1 MGHNLDPTCQP
12 LIALGNN
19 KTIIEAFPLNNV
31 YCLCGE
37 LQASNV

>member
-12 LIALGNN
+12 LIALGN

-37 LQASNV
+37 LHASNV